1 MATLCNPARP
11 GRRKPGP
18 PRRAHQAVPDVHPL
32 PAALARRA
40 VRHAWH
46 ADGHHP
52 RDLPPR
58 PARSPAPQGNPLRP
72 RPGMSLHSALHSTLR
87 ERPGSHRCAPAGAW
101 ARDLSES
108 DACLACATASLVRDQ
123 KELPRA
129 DAPASAKR
137 SERAHRSASPRCW
150 PLTHRAE
157 RSYAAAGRSPHVCSP
172 AYCAGGRSRAARRL
186 HNRCTSAEPHLDV
199 HAKPVQR
206 REALCKVRC
215 RARRARGGFARA
227 RARR

>member
-150 PLTHRAE
+150 PLDTQSGALMCSRRALTTCLQPGIL
-157 RSYAAAGRSPHVCSP
+157 RRRPQS
-172 AYCAGGRSRAARRL
+172 RSR
-186 HNRCTSAEPHLDV
+186 TSAQPV
-199 HAKPVQR
+199 HVSGA
-206 REALCKVRC
+206 ALGRACK
-215 RARRARGGFARA
+215 AGAET
-227 RARR
+227 